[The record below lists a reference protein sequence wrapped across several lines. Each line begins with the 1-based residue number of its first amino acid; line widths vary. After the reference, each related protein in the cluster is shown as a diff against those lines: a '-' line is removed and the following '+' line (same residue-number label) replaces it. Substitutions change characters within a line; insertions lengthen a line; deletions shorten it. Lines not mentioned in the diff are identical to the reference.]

1 MKEMRR
7 LVRGAFTGLIAILW
21 GMQTSA
27 VAAEFAEFRVV
38 IEQHRFT
45 PAVLEIPAGKK
56 FRLIVE
62 NRDPTPEEFESYDL
76 NREKIVAGKSSV
88 VVFIGPL
95 KAGSYEYFGDFNPQS
110 ARARIVAK

>member
-1 MKEMRR
+1 MKVMRR
-7 LVRGAFTGLIAILW
+7 LVRGAFIGLIAILW
-21 GMQTSA
+21 GVQTSA
-27 VAAEFAEFRVV
+27 AAELAEFHV
-38 IEQHRFT
+38 IIERHRFT

-62 NRDPTPEEFESYDL
+62 NRDPTPEEFESYDF
-76 NREKIVAGKSSV
+76 NREKIVAGNSSI